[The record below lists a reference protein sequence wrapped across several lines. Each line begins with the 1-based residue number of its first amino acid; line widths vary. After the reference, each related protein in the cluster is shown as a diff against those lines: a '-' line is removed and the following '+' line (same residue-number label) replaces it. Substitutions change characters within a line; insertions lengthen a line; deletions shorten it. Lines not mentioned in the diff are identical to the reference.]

1 MVMVKMC
8 VRVGVGGD
16 EPGGDAWA
24 VSYEERGADE
34 VDEVGR
40 GAFKVR
46 KTALV
51 DRIGTLTA

>member
-1 MVMVKMC
+1 MVMVRMC

-16 EPGGDAWA
+16 EPCGDAWA

-40 GAFKVR
+40 GAFKV
-46 KTALV
+46 
-51 DRIGTLTA
+51 

>member
-1 MVMVKMC
+1 MVMVRVC
-8 VRVGVGGD
+8 VRVGGD
-16 EPGGDAWA
+16 ERGGDAWA

-40 GAFKVR
+40 GTFKVR
-46 KTALV
+46 QTALV